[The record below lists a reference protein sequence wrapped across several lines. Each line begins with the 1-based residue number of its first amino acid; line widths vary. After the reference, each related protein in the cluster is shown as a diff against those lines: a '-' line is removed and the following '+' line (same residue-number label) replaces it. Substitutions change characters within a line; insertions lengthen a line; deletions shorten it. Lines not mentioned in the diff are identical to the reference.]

1 MTEQPDRTVTILIP
15 LPDDRTVRPRP
26 RTVECPEARTAPRT
40 IDVPLAPVRPESPV
54 YAEPDDEPTIDWR
67 SVERPAVV
75 PVPTRSYGRHLI
87 LAAVLVP
94 AAGAAGGVLAI
105 TGLPSMPTGGDVG
118 VWLRAIGM
126 IALLVGLRFGV
137 PAIFRGSR

>member
-1 MTEQPDRTVTILIP
+1 MTESSDRTVTILIP
-15 LPDDRTVRPRP
+15 LPDDRTVQSER
-26 RTVECPEARTAPRT
+26 RTAGPERTAPRT
-40 IDVPLAPVRPESPV
+40 IDVPLAPVRPEPPV
-54 YAEPDDEPTIDWR
+54 YAEPDDEPTIDWQ

-105 TGLPSMPTGGDVG
+105 TGIPSMPTGGDVG

-126 IALLVGLRFGV
+126 IALLVGLRYGV
-137 PAIFRGSR
+137 PAILRGSR